1 MFGRRR
7 KKNDGAGAADTAEVV
22 ERRSAPP
29 EPEKEADR
37 HRAAGPW
44 DASEDAPD
52 VRRMDLGAIRVPI
65 QPGTEIQ
72 VNVANQRGQGSRRG
86 QQIIGV
92 TLIQGNSALQIQP
105 FAAPKSSGV
114 WDELRDELRSQVT
127 GQGGKVEDFDGAF
140 GTELRAVVPVEGRKN
155 EQGHQLGQR
164 VRFIGVDG
172 PRWVLRG
179 VVRGDA
185 AVKPEAMAAIDAL
198 FQGVVVV
205 RGDSPVPP
213 RDLLEITVPPE
224 VQKSLAASGG
234 RTAAPQADPAV
245 QPPGPGPAAPPP
257 ADPASATPDP
267 GIPAPPADQDEPG
280 TVDADRA
287 EPGGS
292 GSAAADSSGSS
303 GGDSGG
309 GGGGGF

>member
-7 KKNDGAGAADTAEVV
+7 KKSDKAGAADTAEVV
-22 ERRSAPP
+22 EQRSAPP

-44 DASEDAPD
+44 DVSEDAPD
-52 VRRMDLGAIRVPI
+52 VRRMDLGAIRVPV

-72 VNVANQRGQGSRRG
+72 VNVANQRGQGGNRRG

-105 FAAPKSSGV
+105 FAAPKSSGL
-114 WDELRDELRSQVT
+114 WDDLRGELREQVT

-140 GTELRAVVPVEGRKN
+140 GAELRAVVPVEGRKN

-185 AVKPEAMAAIDAL
+185 AVKPEAMAALDAL
-198 FQGVVVV
+198 FQNVIVV

-224 VQKSLAASGG
+224 VQKSMAAAG
-234 RTAAPQADPAV
+234 RTAPPQGGPAV
-245 QPPGPGPAAPPP
+245 RPPGPGPASPPP
-257 ADPASATPDP
+257 ADPASATADP
-267 GIPAPPADQDEPG
+267 GIPAQENRVDPETEDVDRPADE
-280 TVDADRA
+280 
-287 EPGGS
+287 GGR
-292 GSAAADSSGSS
+292 D
-303 GGDSGG
+303 
-309 GGGGGF
+309 